1 MVAESPR
8 TAAPS
13 APPQALPSRVVLFD
27 GVCVFCEGSVR
38 WLIARDPQARLRFAA
53 LQGETAAALRRA
65 HPEIPEEL
73 ETLVYVAANDGDEGV
88 SLRSEAAFRVL
99 AQIQGPWRRLA
110 WLGRLPRWCTDPA
123 YRLFVRHRYR
133 IFGKRSECWVPS
145 SDERS
150 RFLE

>member
-13 APPQALPSRVVLFD
+13 APPQALPTRVVLFD

-110 WLGRLPRWCTDPA
+110 WLGRLPRWCTNPA

-150 RFLE
+150 RFLD

>member
-133 IFGKRSECWVPS
+133 IFGKRSECLVPS
-145 SDERS
+145 SAERV
-150 RFLE
+150 RFLD

>member
-27 GVCVFCEGSVR
+27 GVCVFCEGAVR

-110 WLGRLPRWCTDPA
+110 WLGRLPRWCTNPA

-150 RFLE
+150 RFLD